1 MDQTNPS
8 NNPHVLLKASD
19 VARRLNI
26 SKALA
31 YQLMATGEIPTVR
44 IRNKIVRVY
53 EPDLEA
59 YILNSRTAYGC
70 AFPFDAKIDHRTLTI
85 DG

>member
-8 NNPHVLLKASD
+8 NNPPVLLKASD
-19 VARRLNI
+19 IARRLNI

-31 YQLMATGEIPTVR
+31 YQLMATGEIPTVH

-53 EPDLEA
+53 EPDLEL
-59 YILNSRTAYGC
+59 YILNSRTTYGC
-70 AFPFDAKIDHRTLTI
+70 GFPFDARIDNRTLTTER
-85 DG
+85 